1 MAEENNTSILFDNNH
16 LVEYTSYNTTELN
29 YQYLVIYWIGKLI
42 IKYWF
47 PTTGPLGIIGDL
59 LCLIIMLLPTNR
71 KLVTATYLAI
81 IAVNDAFVV
90 AFTYSWVWYHDY
102 YELKWNS
109 LECKLWMHVSI
120 SSTQAGALI
129 LLLMTYD
136 KFYVIKNPLKTSVHS
151 SMKRIKIG
159 VPFIYTGTILF
170 NFCAYFGFEAE
181 KNTCE
186 ASSEQTWYVLGYWF
200 VTFFTS
206 EYNKFSLKKLC
217 IP

>member
-1 MAEENNTSILFDNNH
+1 MSEENNTSILLDNNQ
-16 LVEYTSYNTTELN
+16 LMENIVYNTTEMN
-29 YQYLVIYWIGKLI
+29 YQYLLIYWIGKLI

-47 PTTGPLGIIGDL
+47 PITGPLGIIGDL

-81 IAVNDAFVV
+81 IAVNDALVV

-109 LECKLWMHVSI
+109 LECKLWMHISI

-136 KFYVIKNPLKTSVHS
+136 KFYVIKYPLKTSVHS

-159 VPFIYTGTILF
+159 VSCIYTGTVLF

-186 ASSEQTWYVLGYWF
+186 ASNEQVWYVLGYWF

-206 EYNKFSLKKLC
+206 KYKN
-217 IP
+217 